1 MTVTIGGP
9 IYPLSIEVLANGAR
23 YTCERAPEPG
33 PEPDPARGRV
43 IAYSQR
49 DLRWSKAHMGG
60 TPQTVGGMG
69 CAMLCA
75 SMVLSQVAPDVLP
88 GEFNAV
94 LNERGGYNVVG
105 SEAHLA
111 WDRLPSIYPEL
122 TWLGRESFM
131 RPLYASEMDRIRG
144 FIAEQPLPIWV
155 DFRPLTSGLDTHFVL
170 AESWDGDDI
179 TIIDPW
185 MGDRVGLLARYARTG
200 QDLARAI
207 WGYRRLVVG

>member
-1 MTVTIGGP
+1 MNVNVIWDGQ
-9 IYPLSIEVLANGAR
+9 A
-23 YTCERAPEPG
+23 YTCAPLPEPT
-33 PEPDPARGRV
+33 PQPGRV
-43 IAYSQR
+43 IVYSQR
-49 DLRWSKAHMGG
+49 DQRWNKAHMGG

-69 CAMLCA
+69 CTPLNAC
-75 SMVLSQVAPDVLP
+75 MVLSQVAPDVLP
-88 GEFNAV
+88 GEFNAT
-94 LNERGGYNVVG
+94 LNERGGYNVIG

-131 RPLYASEMDRIRG
+131 RPLYAGELDRIRG
-144 FIAEQPLPIWV
+144 FIAEAPLVLWV

-170 AESWDGDDI
+170 AESWQGNDI

-185 MGDRVGLLARYARTG
+185 MGDRVGLLARYARAG
-200 QDLARAI
+200 QTLEWAI

>member
-1 MTVTIGGP
+1 MTIAVVWDGRL
-9 IYPLSIEVLANGAR
+9 YSCAPLV
-23 YTCERAPEPG
+23 EPG
-33 PEPDPARGRV
+33 PDPDPAPVRV

-49 DLRWSKAHMGG
+49 DDRWRNAHMGG

-69 CAMLCA
+69 CAMLVA
-75 SMVLSQVAPDVLP
+75 NFVLSQVAPDVLP
-88 GEFNAV
+88 GEFNAM
-94 LNERGGYNVVG
+94 LNACGGYNVVG
-105 SEAHLA
+105 YEAHLA

-155 DFRPLTSGLDTHFVL
+155 DFRPLTSWLDTHFVL

>member
-1 MTVTIGGP
+1 MTLDVVWAGT
-9 IYPLSIEVLANGAR
+9 R
-23 YTCERAPEPG
+23 YVCQLAPEPEPT
-33 PEPDPARGRV
+33 PEPPRV

-49 DLRWSKAHMGG
+49 DYRWAKATMGG

-69 CAMLCA
+69 CAMVVA
-75 SMVLSQVAPDVLP
+75 SMVLSQVAPDVTPL
-88 GEFNAV
+88 EFNAT
-94 LNERGGYNVVG
+94 LNERGGYNVVNG
-105 SEAHLA
+105 TEAHLA

-131 RPLYASEMDRIRG
+131 RPLYASETARIRG
-144 FIAEQPLPIWV
+144 FIAEQPLPLWV

-179 TIIDPW
+179 VVVDPW
-185 MGDRVGLLARYARTG
+185 LGDRVGLLERYARTG

-207 WGYRRLVVG
+207 WGYRRLVIG